1 MLYTTNEREQNM
13 TSALTLTHPGDS
25 LAAIRQA
32 LESDSTI
39 QSAHTR
45 RAYFSDLSQFENWRG
60 GRTLTKN
67 LVSAYASKMSQE
79 NRSPNSINRA
89 LCAVRWY
96 VRKFA
101 DMAQEQ
107 NELTKAQRDE
117 IAETAQR
124 VASIKSVTG
133 SRGVRG
139 RHLESGERQALIDV
153 CVRDESAAGIR
164 DGAILSLMMMTGLR
178 RDEAASLTLS
188 SLKPIESDFEITIK
202 GKRNKVRTLWVFN
215 GAAQA
220 LSDWLALR
228 GPEPGALWRAI
239 NKGGRIVP
247 GSSLNAKAVARI
259 VERRGLEA
267 GIETNAHDLRRT
279 FAGTLLD
286 SGSDLSLVSKLMGH
300 ASVNTTAL
308 YDRRPDS
315 AKRQALRALHVGYKR
330 RSAK

>member
-1 MLYTTNEREQNM
+1 MSQ
-13 TSALTLTHPGDS
+13 AIVTHPGKSHIEIELERDS
-25 LAAIRQA
+25 A
-32 LESDSTI
+32 I

-45 RAYFSDLSQFENWRG
+45 RAYVSDLRMFEMWRG
-60 GRTLTKN
+60 SRSLSKN
-67 LVSAYASKMSQE
+67 LVQEYASHMLQE

-96 VRKFA
+96 VRRFA
-101 DMAQEQ
+101 ELAQDDTTLDESQREQ
-107 NELTKAQRDE
+107 IEKQAQR
-117 IAETAQR
+117 IAS
-124 VASIKSVTG
+124 VKGVTG

-153 CVRDESAAGIR
+153 CVRDESAAGVR
-164 DGAILSLMMMTGLR
+164 DGAILSLMLMTGLR

-228 GPEPGALWRAI
+228 GPEPGSLWRAI

-247 GSSLNAKAVARI
+247 GSSLNAKAIARI
-259 VERRGLEA
+259 VERRGQEA

-300 ASVNTTAL
+300 SSVNTTAL